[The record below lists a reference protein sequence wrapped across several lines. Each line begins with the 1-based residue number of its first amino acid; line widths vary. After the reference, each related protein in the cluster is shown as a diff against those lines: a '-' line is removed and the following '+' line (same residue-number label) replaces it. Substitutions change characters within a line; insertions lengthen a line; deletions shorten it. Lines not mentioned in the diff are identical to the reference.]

1 MERVTPSNIRAL
13 RGPQG
18 ERGPR
23 GPQGER
29 GGVAIVAASEPEPDE
44 LGSMWYNPF
53 EPGTP
58 PGGGSSVVISDSEPI
73 APDVGGMWV
82 DTSV

>member
-1 MERVTPSNIRAL
+1 MERVDTSNIRAL

-29 GGVAIVAASEPEPDE
+29 GGVAIVAASEPEPE
-44 LGSMWYNPF
+44 QLGSMWYNPW
-53 EPGTP
+53 EAGST
-58 PGGGSSVVISDSEPI
+58 PGGSVVISDDEPDS
-73 APDVGGMWV
+73 PGVGHMWL
-82 DTSV
+82 DTST

>member
-1 MERVTPSNIRAL
+1 MERVDTSNIRAL

-29 GGVAIVAASEPEPDE
+29 GGVAIVAASEPEPE
-44 LGSMWYNPF
+44 EVGSMWYNPW
-53 EPGTP
+53 EDGTP
-58 PGGGSSVVISDSEPI
+58 PSAAVFISDDEPD
-73 APDVGGMWV
+73 APRVGHMWL
-82 DTSV
+82 DTST

>member
-1 MERVTPSNIRAL
+1 MERVDTSNIRAL

-29 GGVAIVAASEPEPDE
+29 GGVAIVAASEPEPE
-44 LGSMWYNPF
+44 QLGSMWYNPW
-53 EPGTP
+53 EDGTP
-58 PGGGSSVVISDSEPI
+58 PGDSSPFYIGSSAPPSPEVKPIWFEPT
-73 APDVGGMWV
+73 P
-82 DTSV
+82 

>member
-1 MERVTPSNIRAL
+1 MERVDTSNIRAL

-44 LGSMWYNPF
+44 LGSMWYNPW
-53 EPGTP
+53 EADSTPGP
-58 PGGGSSVVISDSEPI
+58 FHLGSSAPSNPEVKPI
-73 APDVGGMWV
+73 WFDP
-82 DTSV
+82 TS